1 MLTKGVVIGLTGP
14 TGAGKSSVAKELAAL
29 GCAVVDCD
37 RIARQVTDSCVPCLQ
52 SLAEEFGSDI
62 LKEGVL
68 DRKLLAARAFASPK
82 KTRKLNELTHT
93 WILGETKA
101 QIQAALDAG
110 KPFVVVDAPLLFEAG
125 VDALCDEI
133 VAVTVPFEKRL
144 QRIMKRDHI
153 SEELARARM
162 AAQHPESWY
171 EERAG
176 KVISGR
182 LDDETL
188 RSELKAYLGGLSE
201 ETL

>member
-1 MLTKGVVIGLTGP
+1 MLTKGIVIGLTGP
-14 TGAGKSSVAKELAAL
+14 TGAGKSSVAKELVAL

-62 LKEGVL
+62 LQEGML
-68 DRKLLAARAFASPK
+68 DRKLLAARAFASPE
-82 KTRKLNELTHT
+82 KTRKLNELTHP

-133 VAVTVPFEKRL
+133 MAVTVPFEKRL

>member
-1 MLTKGVVIGLTGP
+1 MLTKGIVIGLTGP

-62 LKEGVL
+62 LQEGVL
-68 DRKLLAARAFASPK
+68 DRKLLAARAFASQE
-82 KTRKLNELTHT
+82 KTRKLNELTHP

-182 LDDETL
+182 LGDETL

>member
-1 MLTKGVVIGLTGP
+1 MLTKGIVIGLTGP
-14 TGAGKSSVAKELAAL
+14 TGAGKSSVAKELVAL

-62 LKEGVL
+62 LQEGML
-68 DRKLLAARAFASPK
+68 DRKLLAARAFASPE
-82 KTRKLNELTHT
+82 KTRKLNELTHP

>member
-1 MLTKGVVIGLTGP
+1 MLTKGIVIGLTGP

-62 LKEGVL
+62 LQEGML
-68 DRKLLAARAFASPK
+68 DRKLLATRAFASPE
-82 KTRKLNELTHT
+82 KTRKLNELTHP

>member
-1 MLTKGVVIGLTGP
+1 MLTKGIVIGLTGP
-14 TGAGKSSVAKELAAL
+14 TGAGKSSVAKELATL

-62 LKEGVL
+62 LQEGVL
-68 DRKLLAARAFASPK
+68 DRKLLAARAFASPE
-82 KTRKLNELTHT
+82 KTRKLNELTHP

>member
-1 MLTKGVVIGLTGP
+1 MLTKGIVIGLTGP

-37 RIARQVTDSCVPCLQ
+37 RIARQVTDSCAPCLQ

-62 LKEGVL
+62 LQEGVL
-68 DRKLLAARAFASPK
+68 NRKLLAARAFASPE
-82 KTRKLNELTHT
+82 KTRKLNELTHP

>member
-1 MLTKGVVIGLTGP
+1 MLTKGIVIGLTGP

-62 LKEGVL
+62 LQEGVL
-68 DRKLLAARAFASPK
+68 DRKLLAARAFASPE
-82 KTRKLNELTHT
+82 KTRKLNELTHP

-125 VDALCDEI
+125 VDVLCDEI

-182 LDDETL
+182 LGDETL

>member
-82 KTRKLNELTHT
+82 KTRKLNELTHP

>member
-1 MLTKGVVIGLTGP
+1 MLTKGIVIGLTGP
-14 TGAGKSSVAKELAAL
+14 TGAGKSSVAKELATL

-37 RIARQVTDSCVPCLQ
+37 RIARQVTDSCAPCLQ

-62 LKEGVL
+62 LQEGVL
-68 DRKLLAARAFASPK
+68 DRKLLAARAFASPE
-82 KTRKLNELTHT
+82 KTQKLNELTHP

>member
-1 MLTKGVVIGLTGP
+1 MLTKGIVIGLTGP
-14 TGAGKSSVAKELAAL
+14 TGAGKSSVAKELVAL

-62 LKEGVL
+62 LQEGML
-68 DRKLLAARAFASPK
+68 DRKLLAARAFASPE
-82 KTRKLNELTHT
+82 KTRKLNELTHS

-133 VAVTVPFEKRL
+133 MAVTVPFEKRL

>member
-1 MLTKGVVIGLTGP
+1 MLTKGIVIGLTGP

-62 LKEGVL
+62 LQEGVL
-68 DRKLLAARAFASPK
+68 DRKLLAARAFASPE
-82 KTRKLNELTHT
+82 KTRKLNELTPS

-110 KPFVVVDAPLLFEAG
+110 KPFAVVDAPLLFEAG
-125 VDALCDEI
+125 VDALWDEI
-133 VAVTVPFEKRL
+133 MAVTVPFEKRL

>member
-1 MLTKGVVIGLTGP
+1 MLTKGFVIGLTGP

-62 LKEGVL
+62 LQEGVL
-68 DRKLLAARAFASPK
+68 NRKLLAARAFASPE
-82 KTRKLNELTHT
+82 KTRKLNELTHP

>member
-1 MLTKGVVIGLTGP
+1 MLTKGIVIGLTGP
-14 TGAGKSSVAKELAAL
+14 TGAGKSSVAKELVAL

-62 LKEGVL
+62 LQEGVL
-68 DRKLLAARAFASPK
+68 DRKLLAARAFASPE
-82 KTRKLNELTHT
+82 KTRKLNELTHP

-133 VAVTVPFEKRL
+133 MAVTVPFEKRL

>member
-1 MLTKGVVIGLTGP
+1 M
-14 TGAGKSSVAKELAAL
+14 
-29 GCAVVDCD
+29 VDCD

-62 LKEGVL
+62 LQEGVL
-68 DRKLLAARAFASPK
+68 DRKLLAARAFASPE
-82 KTRKLNELTHT
+82 KTRKLNELTHP

>member
-1 MLTKGVVIGLTGP
+1 MLTKGIVIGLTGP

-62 LKEGVL
+62 LQEGML
-68 DRKLLAARAFASPK
+68 DRKLLAARAFASPE
-82 KTRKLNELTHT
+82 KTRKLNELTHP
-93 WILGETKA
+93 WILGEIKA

>member
-1 MLTKGVVIGLTGP
+1 MLTKGIVIGLTGP

-68 DRKLLAARAFASPK
+68 DRKLLAARAFASPE
-82 KTRKLNELTHT
+82 KTRKLNELTHP

-110 KPFVVVDAPLLFEAG
+110 KLFVVVDAPLLFEAG

-182 LDDETL
+182 LGDETL

>member
-1 MLTKGVVIGLTGP
+1 MLTKGIVIGLTGP
-14 TGAGKSSVAKELAAL
+14 TGAGKSSVAKELVAL

-62 LKEGVL
+62 QQEGML
-68 DRKLLAARAFASPK
+68 DRKLLAARAFASPE
-82 KTRKLNELTHT
+82 KTRKLNELTHP

-133 VAVTVPFEKRL
+133 MAVTVPFEKRL

>member
-1 MLTKGVVIGLTGP
+1 MLTKGIVIGLTGP
-14 TGAGKSSVAKELAAL
+14 TGAGKSSDAKELAAL

-62 LKEGVL
+62 LQEGML
-68 DRKLLAARAFASPK
+68 DRKLLAARAFASPE
-82 KTRKLNELTHT
+82 KTRKLNELTHP

>member
-1 MLTKGVVIGLTGP
+1 MLTKGIVIGLTGP

-62 LKEGVL
+62 LQEGVL
-68 DRKLLAARAFASPK
+68 DRKLLAARAFASPE
-82 KTRKLNELTHT
+82 KTRKLNELTHP

>member
-1 MLTKGVVIGLTGP
+1 MLTKGIVIGLTGP

-68 DRKLLAARAFASPK
+68 NRKLLAARAFASPE
-82 KTRKLNELTHT
+82 KTRKLNELTHP

>member
-1 MLTKGVVIGLTGP
+1 MLTKGIVIGLTGP
-14 TGAGKSSVAKELAAL
+14 TGAGKSSVAKELAVL

-52 SLAEEFGSDI
+52 SLAEEFGLDI
-62 LKEGVL
+62 LQEGVL
-68 DRKLLAARAFASPK
+68 DRKLLAARAFASPE
-82 KTRKLNELTHT
+82 KTRKLNELTHP

-133 VAVTVPFEKRL
+133 MAVTVPFEKRL

>member
-1 MLTKGVVIGLTGP
+1 MLTKGFVIGLTGP

-37 RIARQVTDSCVPCLQ
+37 QIARQVTTDCVPCLQ
-52 SLAEEFGSDI
+52 ALAQEFGADI
-62 LKEGVL
+62 LQNDVL
-68 DRKLLAARAFASPK
+68 DRKLLASRAFASPE
-82 KTRKLNELTHT
+82 KTQKLNELTHP

-144 QRIMKRDHI
+144 QRIMKRDNI

-176 KVISGR
+176 KVVSGR
-182 LDDETL
+182 LDEETL
-188 RSELKAYLGGLSE
+188 RSELRAYLAALSE
-201 ETL
+201 ETF

>member
-1 MLTKGVVIGLTGP
+1 MLTKGIVIGLTGP

-62 LKEGVL
+62 LQEGVL
-68 DRKLLAARAFASPK
+68 DRKLLASRAFASPE
-82 KTRKLNELTHT
+82 KTRKLNELTHP

-162 AAQHPESWY
+162 TAQHPESWY

>member
-1 MLTKGVVIGLTGP
+1 MLTKGIVIGLTGP

-62 LKEGVL
+62 LQEGML
-68 DRKLLAARAFASPK
+68 DRKLLAARAFASPE
-82 KTRKLNELTHT
+82 KTRKLNELTHP

-133 VAVTVPFEKRL
+133 MAVTVPFEKRL

-153 SEELARARM
+153 SEEQARARM
-162 AAQHPESWY
+162 ATQHPESWY